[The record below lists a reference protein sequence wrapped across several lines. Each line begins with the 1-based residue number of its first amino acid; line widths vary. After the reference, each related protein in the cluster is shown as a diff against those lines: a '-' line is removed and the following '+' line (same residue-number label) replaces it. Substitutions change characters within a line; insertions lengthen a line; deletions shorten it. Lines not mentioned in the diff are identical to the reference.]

1 MKKLFSFFLVF
12 AFAIISFYSQNVS
25 AQSSRLD
32 IEEIVVTGTKR
43 DIGQQDAAI
52 AVSAITEQA
61 FQNTFANDPRALSTL
76 VPNLTLTLQPGFNAV
91 SGGIRGTG
99 SVSILVTEDPSVAFL
114 VDDFG
119 INHVQAQFVEMFDIE
134 QIEVYR
140 GPQGSR
146 MGANSL
152 AGLVYVKT
160 NDPIDSFFA
169 KADLILGDYGRKD
182 IGAVLNVPI
191 SSDLKYR
198 MSLKKEDSDG
208 FRKNIYLKRS
218 DTSKKDERSYR
229 FKLDWDLSDI
239 SSLDFVYF
247 SNDFDNPADIWTIDG
262 SLNTLSDRPGMD
274 SQNSKALGLNY
285 ILNAPTNKINLLYSK
300 TNTDVVFSY
309 DADWGNSLSHAPFTY
324 DYFSETFRKRD
335 TENFEIRLLS
345 EDVDFSSRN
354 FNWIVGYSVFKIKE
368 SNNKFDDGAYGDP
381 FDGYDTFFS
390 ESFFSSNYSSKSNS
404 LFGNLD
410 YFLSSSLK
418 LSFGMRWED
427 WDAGYSDSNKESFN
441 PVDKMNGGKI
451 SLTKTTTEDLTFFV
465 SAAKG
470 YKQGGFNLGTGLSAS
485 SFSNSINYQ
494 PESLINYEF
503 GLNGYIDYLDTYL
516 DFVVFLSDRKDQQV
530 LISTQVDPQ
539 DPNTFLYLTRN
550 AAEGNNYG
558 AELSIKKDLSDQ
570 INLFFDLGLLE
581 TEITHYSSRP
591 DLEGREQA
599 HAPSYSFSTGMS
611 WKLSQGLEFILDLTG
626 KSDFYY
632 SDSHDNKSDNYILTN
647 INLSYSINKVK
658 YNFWVKNLFD
668 EYYSL
673 RGFFFG
679 NEPPNFEDK
688 LYERHGDPRN
698 LGLSIQYVF

>member
-1 MKKLFSFFLVF
+1 MTSHKIKFFLFLYLSFFQTNINSQIIDEVTVIGDWR
-12 AFAIISFYSQNVS
+12 AISESEKDSSLIIFDEDKIDKKQYKHFEDLSYS
-25 AQSSRLD
+25 
-32 IEEIVVTGTKR
+32 
-43 DIGQQDAAI
+43 
-52 AVSAITEQA
+52 
-61 FQNTFANDPRALSTL
+61 
-76 VPNLTLTLQPGFNAV
+76 VPNLNFAASDSRPRYFQIRGIGERSGYEGTPNSSVGFLIDDIDF
-91 SGGIRGTG
+91 SGQGGIA
-99 SVSILVTEDPSVAFL
+99 SSYD
-114 VDDFG
+114 
-119 INHVQAQFVEMFDIE
+119 VQ

-239 SSLDFVYF
+239 SSLDLVYF

-470 YKQGGFNLGTGLSAS
+470 YKQGGFNLGTGLSDS